1 MGELQIYLLIVGAA
15 VIVGVIVY
23 NRVQEAR
30 FRRRAEQAFA
40 PDQGDALLDAGHAA
54 GTRIEPLLQPGSEG
68 GDYPSTGRQEPRAG
82 PVVAPAEAP
91 ADAPAPQ
98 AAEPADPSTA
108 DAISYATELLSQQP
122 VAAGPLQA
130 LMNDLG
136 TLARRVR
143 LEGRSDAAA
152 WVEFEPAGAD
162 SFRHVRLLLQLA
174 DRSGAVTPQEIAT
187 FQSAVARCAATLSAS
202 AEIPESAPFVQRAR
216 DLDTFCAE
224 VDVVVGLNV
233 LAGAGKPITGTRLR
247 GLAEAAGFRLGSQG
261 AFVYP
266 DARGSARFTLENQE
280 QPVFST
286 DSLRALST
294 HGITLLLDVPRVADG
309 VAAFDQMVGIG
320 RGLATSLG
328 GTLVDDNRAEVTAQ
342 GLEQIRNQLRGIYA
356 AMEAAGTPAGSP
368 LALRLFA

>member
-1 MGELQIYLLIVGAA
+1 M
-15 VIVGVIVY
+15 
-23 NRVQEAR
+23 
-30 FRRRAEQAFA
+30 
-40 PDQGDALLDAGHAA
+40 
-54 GTRIEPLLQPGSEG
+54 
-68 GDYPSTGRQEPRAG
+68 
-82 PVVAPAEAP
+82 APAEAP

-98 AAEPADPSTA
+98 AAEPAGPSTA
-108 DAISYATELLSQQP
+108 DAISYATELVSQQP

-136 TLARRVR
+136 SLARRVR
-143 LEGRSDAAA
+143 LEGRSDTAA

-266 DARGSARFTLENQE
+266 DARGNARFTLENQE

-320 RGLATSLG
+320 RSLATSLG